1 MTYLSSRLKLVSTG
15 AAEAPKNV
23 GGLLGALGFG
33 HKSLFR
39 PKVEELP
46 PENLQKSS
54 NTVHNVVPASS
65 NLSPVV
71 SLPSFRNNAA
81 QSSLDTTSL
90 GGSVAG
96 SVSPYHLIDTS
107 ISKDKSLNDSS
118 ARTPLTSIVEGKGDG
133 QSSKAPTNKTSV
145 ANSLASDH
153 KVKNQGEISTSQ
165 GSDMKNQTRE
175 GQKGKGKVPTNKNK
189 MKDQLKNVD
198 SADDGVCQY
207 IDADD
212 GVATRSSSRPQT
224 ANSSRPHTA
233 PDSVGN
239 SSQRM
244 LSKELAGKGTQNPGT
259 SPKKERPN
267 LKGSRVSSATSRGP
281 DKEEADANRI
291 TDTAASA
298 ADGQVNP
305 KFTCFNGTKYM
316 PDANAPART
325 HKVQRFQRLRCF
337 QRLKNG
343 RAPSPKAWQAQAH
356 RGCSSRYEDER
367 THMYHYEHAMCTV
380 V

>member
-1 MTYLSSRLKLVSTG
+1 LKLVSTG
-15 AAEAPKNV
+15 AAEAPKHV
-23 GGLLGALGFG
+23 GGLLGAMGFG

-46 PENLQKSS
+46 PENLQKPGH
-54 NTVHNVVPASS
+54 TVPNVDPASS

-81 QSSLDTTSL
+81 QSTLGTTSL

-107 ISKDKSLNDSS
+107 ISKDKLLNDSS
-118 ARTPLTSIVEGKGDG
+118 TRTPLTSIVEGKGDG

-153 KVKNQGEISTSQ
+153 KVKNQGEITTSQ
-165 GSDMKNQTRE
+165 GSDMKNHTLE
-175 GQKGKGKVPTNKNK
+175 GQKGKGKVPMNKNK
-189 MKDQLKNVD
+189 MKDPLKNVD

-244 LSKELAGKGTQNPGT
+244 LSKDLSGKGTQSPGT

-267 LKGSRVSSATSRGP
+267 LKGSRVSSANSRGP
-281 DKEEADANRI
+281 DKDEADRI
-291 TDTAASA
+291 TDTSASA

-305 KFTCFNGTKYM
+305 KFTCFNGTK
-316 PDANAPART
+316 
-325 HKVQRFQRLRCF
+325 V
-337 QRLKNG
+337 
-343 RAPSPKAWQAQAH
+343 
-356 RGCSSRYEDER
+356 
-367 THMYHYEHAMCTV
+367 HA
-380 V
+380 